1 MRRREFIAMLG
12 GAAAAL
18 PLAARAQQAAM
29 PVIGALMSTSPDL
42 NADFLRAPGQ
52 CEAKCP
58 TLLPIPRRSVTAI
71 QF

>member
-29 PVIGALMSTSPDL
+29 PVIRRPHEHVA
-42 NADFLRAPGQ
+42 RAQRGLF
-52 CEAKCP
+52 
-58 TLLPIPRRSVTAI
+58 TGSGSM
-71 QF
+71 